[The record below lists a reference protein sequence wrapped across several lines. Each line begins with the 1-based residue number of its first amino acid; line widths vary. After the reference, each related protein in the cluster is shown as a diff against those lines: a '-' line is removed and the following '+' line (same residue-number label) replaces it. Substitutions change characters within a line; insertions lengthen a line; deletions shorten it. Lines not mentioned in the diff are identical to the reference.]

1 MRANRWILTLIAG
14 LGLPPLAACGD
25 TELDASSEPAGGA
38 RASTDDADLDDDGD
52 APDET
57 GDAPDETD
65 AEPGEAAGDSDETDG
80 ALEDDD
86 PTDDEPGP
94 LQPLAPKPLRPF
106 RVMTYNVR
114 HPTSEDT
121 GVYAWNKRRAAVVA
135 RILANKPDIVGVQEA
150 SSGADKD
157 LIAGLT
163 GGDKPYA
170 VFRPSKSGSPKLV
183 FYRKTRFAYD
193 AATGKG
199 NESLPNPYGK
209 SHECYPNANGRRA
222 AWVGLREKDSQA
234 VFLVVNAHI
243 AHGSKCSA
251 GRKKQ
256 AEAIR
261 AIVRSRGKGLSKV
274 VMGDFNTDPQATA
287 TKGETTISI
296 LESAGLTR
304 AASHSGTTTKSKA
317 TFNSDWKKKGW
328 KSSARLDWI
337 FHSGG
342 AITSTAPAIDRATAN
357 GITPS
362 DHFAV
367 LATIR
372 AAN

>member
-1 MRANRWILTLIAG
+1 
-14 LGLPPLAACGD
+14 
-25 TELDASSEPAGGA
+25 
-38 RASTDDADLDDDGD
+38 
-52 APDET
+52 
-57 GDAPDETD
+57 
-65 AEPGEAAGDSDETDG
+65 
-80 ALEDDD
+80 
-86 PTDDEPGP
+86 
-94 LQPLAPKPLRPF
+94 
-106 RVMTYNVR
+106 MTYNVR

-121 GVYAWNKRRAAVVA
+121 GIYAWSKRKAAVVA

-150 SSGADKD
+150 SDGADKD
-157 LIAGLT
+157 LIEGLT

-199 NESLPNPYGK
+199 NVSLPNPYAK
-209 SHECYPNANGRRA
+209 SDACYPNANGRRA
-222 AWVGLREKDSQA
+222 AWVGLREKDSQK
-234 VFLVVNAHI
+234 VFLIVNGHI

-256 AEAIR
+256 MEAIKK
-261 AIVRSRGKGLSKV
+261 IVQTEGKGLSKI

-304 AASHSGTTTKSKA
+304 TASHSGTTTKQDA
-317 TFNSDWKKKGW
+317 TFNSNWKKTGW

-342 AITSTAPAIDRATAN
+342 SISSTSPAVDRTTAN
-357 GITPS
+357 GISPS

-372 AAN
+372 AK